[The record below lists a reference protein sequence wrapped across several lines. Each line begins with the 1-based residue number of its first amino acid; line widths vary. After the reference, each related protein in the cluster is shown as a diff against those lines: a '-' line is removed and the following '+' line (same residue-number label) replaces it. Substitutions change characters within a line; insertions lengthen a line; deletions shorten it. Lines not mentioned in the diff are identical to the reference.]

1 MHLVGENMR
10 LLFYKHTNRNFKPKV
25 WTNSV
30 LLESGILEILEAL
43 KAIENRSRSQIL
55 ERLIIFFIET
65 QKGQNNEKAWERSK
79 RAYRRTLTNQT
90 KKISLRE
97 SNLKELQRLKRK
109 NNYKLTQIIRLA
121 FLKGINQFKK
131 ENLLVHLTLKEFDSF
146 LEVLEEKNQKKR

>member
-1 MHLVGENMR
+1 MR
-10 LLFYKHTNRNFKPKV
+10 SWNYKHANRNFKPKV

-43 KAIENRSRSQIL
+43 KTIENRSRSQVL

-65 QKGQNNEKAWERSK
+65 QRGQNNEEAWKRSQ
-79 RAYRRTLTNQT
+79 RAYKKTLTNQT

-97 SNLKELQRLKRK
+97 SNLKELQRLKKK
-109 NNYKLTQIIRLA
+109 NSYKLAQIIRLA
-121 FLKGINQFKK
+121 FLKGLNQFKK

>member
-1 MHLVGENMR
+1 MR
-10 LLFYKHTNRNFKPKV
+10 SWNYKHANRNFKPKV

-30 LLESGILEILEAL
+30 LLENGILEILEAL
-43 KAIENRSRSQIL
+43 KTIENRSRSQVL

-65 QKGQNNEKAWERSK
+65 QRGQNNEKAWKRSQ
-79 RAYRRTLTNQT
+79 RAYKRTLTNQT

-97 SNLKELQRLKRK
+97 SNLKELQRLKKK
-109 NNYKLTQIIRLA
+109 NDYKLAQIIRLA
-121 FLKGINQFKK
+121 FLKGLNQFKK